1 LKARNIL
8 VRVWNLSRQ
17 LAGAAWQLF
26 RAGTHGR
33 RLNHSIFRVPRFTIA
48 IAATKGRMGL
58 ASLAGGMATSWMI
71 SGLRKT
77 GFSYVASF
85 EISTEKTED
94 SMAEP
99 LKEDENSE
107 KAAVTLSGIVEKII
121 KPISPAV
128 PEKAQIA
135 VHGAED
141 LYREIRV
148 ENTLQDEAGQPVKL
162 KVGAEVAVT
171 IEAEKTET
179 TPHVE
184 GDSTNPPKS
193 NSK

>member
-1 LKARNIL
+1 
-8 VRVWNLSRQ
+8 
-17 LAGAAWQLF
+17 
-26 RAGTHGR
+26 
-33 RLNHSIFRVPRFTIA
+33 
-48 IAATKGRMGL
+48 MG
-58 ASLAGGMATSWMI
+58 
-71 SGLRKT
+71 
-77 GFSYVASF
+77 
-85 EISTEKTED
+85 
-94 SMAEP
+94 EP
-99 LKEDENSE
+99 LKDDENSE
-107 KAAVTLSGIVEKII
+107 KAAVTLSGTVEKII

-148 ENTLQDEAGQPVKL
+148 ENTLQDDAGQPVKL

-171 IEAEKTET
+171 IEADKTET

-184 GDSTNPPKS
+184 NDSTDPPKS